1 METLNGQILST
12 PRMEDAL
19 LSFFLETG
27 AGGVRVVRMD
37 PFWQK
42 RDILFL
48 RVGQTVEIQ
57 GWESE
62 EGFLARRI
70 QITDCCRRS

>member
-1 METLNGQILST
+1 METLNGQILSL
-12 PRMEDAL
+12 PRMEGL
-19 LSFFLETG
+19 QLSFRLETE
-27 AGGVRVVRMD
+27 AGGFRVVRMD

-57 GWESE
+57 GRETE
-62 EGFLARRI
+62 EGFLACQIR
-70 QITDCCRRS
+70 ITDCCRRS

>member
-1 METLNGQILST
+1 METLNGQILSL
-12 PRMEDAL
+12 PRREGL
-19 LSFFLETG
+19 QLCFCLETE
-27 AGGVRVVRMD
+27 AGGFRVVRMD

-57 GWESE
+57 GRETE
-62 EGFLARRI
+62 EGFLACQIR
-70 QITDCCRRS
+70 ITDCCRRS